1 MTKEVK
7 IQKFT
12 LEYEYD
18 FVLVGLV
25 SSVKEFK
32 LAWYI
37 NQFLGIDLYKDK
49 ELEYDFLKDC
59 KISISNF
66 IFETEYSSFRLLK
79 NRSVAFFNTNK
90 PYLLPELKNYDYF
103 ALLNGEFAAYYH
115 DNVRKLKNIPVVEM
129 ARLLDIDQIKDK
141 ENLLIY

>member
-1 MTKEVK
+1 MKA
-7 IQKFT
+7 QKLIFD
-12 LEYEYD
+12 YDYD

-37 NQFLGIDLYKDK
+37 NQFLGIDLAKCK

-79 NRSVAFFNTNK
+79 NRSVAFINTTK

-103 ALLNGEFAAYYH
+103 ALLNGSFADYYI
-115 DNVRKLKNIPVVEM
+115 DNIKKLNEIPIVELV
-129 ARLLDIDQIKDK
+129 RLLEVQKIKDK
-141 ENLLIY
+141 ENLLIN